1 MNNNIIAW
9 LREGYE
15 SIFTDGSRK
24 MTVARGKIH
33 KYIGMT
39 LDFTVQYVVKVTMF
53 ECIEQI
59 ITVWDQACIDF
70 NDGFKI
76 LSHRQR
82 IVTPAPDNLFKVDE
96 SSVKLGSEK

>member
-1 MNNNIIAW
+1 
-9 LREGYE
+9 
-15 SIFTDGSRK
+15 
-24 MTVARGKIH
+24 
-33 KYIGMT
+33 MT